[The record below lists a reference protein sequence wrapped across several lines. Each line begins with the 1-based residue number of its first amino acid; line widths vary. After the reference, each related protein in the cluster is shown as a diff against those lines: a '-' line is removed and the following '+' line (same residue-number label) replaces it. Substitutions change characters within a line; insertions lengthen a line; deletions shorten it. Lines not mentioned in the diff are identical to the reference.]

1 MCHRVRRALR
11 GRDQASNV
19 ATGLAAALVLA
30 ACGEHREIVPP
41 AFDASV
47 ADPCADWSP
56 PMQHDPTLAP
66 PTASDPRCPV
76 PERVP
81 AFSPQCWRP
90 PNSLEGLVS
99 MQARATEGFIGIV
112 RIDSIEPPRN
122 FEARIYEASSNRFA
136 IPALLANFEMV
147 RSYHGTP
154 PSQLVET
161 LDCAITI
168 VAAQSGDP
176 GLYDGAAF
184 FYGFPIITTPDGEL
198 NSSSQVDLTYACGWD
213 GVVSL
218 AEAEQRVQA
227 GLRDAVC
234 F

>member
-1 MCHRVRRALR
+1 
-11 GRDQASNV
+11 
-19 ATGLAAALVLA
+19 
-30 ACGEHREIVPP
+30 
-41 AFDASV
+41 
-47 ADPCADWSP
+47 
-56 PMQHDPTLAP
+56 
-66 PTASDPRCPV
+66 
-76 PERVP
+76 
-81 AFSPQCWRP
+81 
-90 PNSLEGLVS
+90 

-112 RIDSIEPPRN
+112 RIGSIEPPRN

-168 VAAQSGDP
+168 DASGNRTWAYPCDQPGRQPQRLRDCMYSLRTGLVLVAAQSGDP
-176 GLYDGAAF
+176 SLYDGAAF